1 MIELVGA
8 IDLKSVA
15 EGWHPAR
22 AHVLCCVFGCTVPIV
37 DTPRATTYD
46 RCTITTSKLRD
57 TRFFWN
63 YIIILLGEWTPS

>member
-8 IDLKSVA
+8 IHLKLVV

-22 AHVLCCVFGCTVPIV
+22 AHVLCCVCACTVPIV
-37 DTPRATTYD
+37 DTPCATTYD
-46 RCTITTSKLRD
+46 RCTITTSEFRD

-63 YIIILLGEWTPS
+63 YIIILLGE